1 MYRPRQPLGYVYIIP
16 SSGIAVTPSRKF
28 VISPR
33 GKSKIDILTER
44 IVFDKW
50 QERENVQD
58 VATGQDITKSLE
70 EVQKVSDEI
79 ER

>member
-1 MYRPRQPLGYVYIIP
+1 M
-16 SSGIAVTPSRKF
+16 
-28 VISPR
+28 
-33 GKSKIDILTER
+33 TER